1 MLPFR
6 RFKDDA
12 AVLDQCVTMIEGTI
26 RDIEEYVNKDERK
39 TESLTETLS
48 HLMDVYNEMLDVL
61 DDDEPTVNP
70 RLHFRQYPR
79 VRGYIRDS
87 CNRCRSA
94 VEQLTQL
101 VDMQDELNDIE
112 CYANGELAFGGDF

>member
-1 MLPFR
+1 MGSMSHMRQESPGFSR
-6 RFKDDA
+6 GEEFK
-12 AVLDQCVTMIEGTI
+12 
-26 RDIEEYVNKDERK
+26 
-39 TESLTETLS
+39 
-48 HLMDVYNEMLDVL
+48 
-61 DDDEPTVNP
+61 VNP
-70 RLHFRQYPR
+70 RLHYRQYPR

-112 CYANGELAFGGDF
+112 CYANGELDFGGDF